1 MAADAD
7 ETTPLIGNR
16 NANGDRNGDGSG
28 SGSGSSSNNGKA
40 ASKTSTAAVA
50 KTAAKTVFGPANRIL
65 LAGFLMAF
73 TLGITQVP

>member
-7 ETTPLIGNR
+7 ETTPLIGNGHG
-16 NANGDRNGDGSG
+16 NEHGDENGSG
-28 SGSGSSSNNGKA
+28 SRNGTSGKSA
-40 ASKTSTAAVA
+40 LKTATVA

>member
-7 ETTPLIGNR
+7 ETTPLIGNGDAVA
-16 NANGDRNGDGSG
+16 ANGNG
-28 SGSGSSSNNGKA
+28 SGSGSSNGKA
-40 ASKTSTAAVA
+40 ASKTTTAAVA
-50 KTAAKTVFGPANRIL
+50 KTTALTIFGPANRIL